1 MALTRAQEIRVG
13 VIATLAIVIV
23 VFGIVWGK
31 GLGFGVDNRSIRLS
45 FESAAGVDLGTPI
58 MLRGVRVGA
67 VTGID
72 VQPDRVVVSAS
83 MRDVVRLKRDAVGRL
98 GMLEVTGGK
107 KIEIDPGVSGKVLGP
122 EDMIRGVTEGDITAI
137 LGVVGKI
144 SVQADRL
151 IGRIDT
157 TVAIINDILGSRDF
171 KGDIGRI
178 FAQLDDAT
186 SATRNLV
193 VGNREAVNA
202 AVGNLRN
209 VSEQLR
215 DLVNHTR
222 PALERTVVAA
232 DGATADARV
241 LLARID
247 TTMRRTDLLVAH
259 IDSITV
265 EVIRGKGAVSK
276 LIYDPAFAAQLD
288 STVVLVQRLLDD
300 ITRNG
305 VKTNIKIGF

>member
-13 VIATLAIVIV
+13 VVATLSIVIV
-23 VFGIVWGK
+23 VAGIVWGK
-31 GLGFGVDNRSIRLS
+31 GFGFGVDNRPVKLS
-45 FESAAGVDLGTPI
+45 FESAAGVDLGTPV
-58 MLRGVRVGA
+58 MLRGVRIGA

-83 MRDVVRLKRDAVGRL
+83 LRDVVQLKRDAVGRL

-107 KIEIDPGVSGKVLGP
+107 KIEIDPGKSGQLLGA
-122 EDMIRGVTEGDITAI
+122 EDFIRGESEGDITAI

-144 SVQADRL
+144 SDKANLL

-157 TVAIINDILGSRDF
+157 TVATINEILGSRDF
-171 KGDIGRI
+171 KGDIGRT

-186 SATRNLV
+186 SAARNLV
-193 VGNREAVNA
+193 VGNQSAVNA

-215 DLVNHTR
+215 DLVAHTR
-222 PALERTVVAA
+222 PALERTVYAA

-241 LLARID
+241 LMSRID
-247 TTMRRTDLLVAH
+247 TTMRRADLLVAH

-265 EVIRGKGAVSK
+265 EVLHGKGAVSK
-276 LIYDPAFAAQLD
+276 LLYDPAFAAQLD
-288 STVVLVQRLLDD
+288 STVILVQRLLDD